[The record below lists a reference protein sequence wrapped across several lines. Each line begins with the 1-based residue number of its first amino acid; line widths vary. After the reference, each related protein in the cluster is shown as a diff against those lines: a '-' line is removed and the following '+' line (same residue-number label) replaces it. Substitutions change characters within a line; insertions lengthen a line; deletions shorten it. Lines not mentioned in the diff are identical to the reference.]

1 MPKQL
6 IAVALSVVLIAC
18 QNTQDSLP
26 PALSPRAS
34 QSPET
39 PPEDTSLAA
48 TMASPVSTVGSS
60 VSKATLTAGQV
71 QSASV
76 TLTSSAT
83 LQNLL
88 VEIRIY
94 NSATNTLYA
103 SKEFIPVN
111 LFAGSQQRLT
121 FDFQSPLD
129 MPAGQY
135 DIRVGAWDQAW
146 NTLLYDFRDSFT
158 VQASPEARKVSFVSS
173 SVSQNPLRAGQLQTA
188 AVTLTSTTTLQGLI
202 VDIRIYNSSANTLY
216 AKKSFSPVNL
226 FGGSQQRLTFDFQSP
241 ANMPA
246 GQYEIR
252 VGVWD
257 SAWNTL
263 LYQTRD
269 VFMVS
274 AGQFAMNCQDGA
286 WLTSGSYAVEN
297 NQWGKGGVTGSYSQC
312 VGIGPV
318 AADGSV
324 PARWTWTWPSG
335 PNEIKAY
342 PGVVFGQKPGYA
354 STSNSNLPR
363 RLDQLSHATSSWST
377 RGTHTGTGQLTFDLW
392 LTSDPFRYPRFLD
405 TPITHEIMI
414 AVEPY
419 DGYGLNR
426 NPAWFVEEIVINGVR
441 YRTYKADNFGPP
453 ERKWRFL
460 VFQMLTPMVSG
471 SLDLRPLFDY
481 LKARGFI
488 QGNEYLSSIEFG
500 SEIVEGSG
508 DVTVDSF
515 KATVN

>member
-6 IAVALSVVLIAC
+6 IAVALSFVLIAC
-18 QNTQDSLP
+18 QNTQDSSP
-26 PALSPRAS
+26 SALSPQDS
-34 QSPET
+34 QSSEA
-39 PPEDTSLAA
+39 PPDNTSLAA
-48 TMASPVSTVGSS
+48 ATASPLSMVGAS

-76 TLTSSAT
+76 TLASSAT
-83 LQNLL
+83 VQNVL

-94 NSATNTLYA
+94 KAGPETMFARKDFS
-103 SKEFIPVN
+103 PVN
-111 LFAGSQQRLT
+111 LFAGSQQTLT

-129 MPAGQY
+129 MPGGQY
-135 DIRVGAWDQAW
+135 DVRVGAWGSAS
-146 NTLLYDFRDSFT
+146 TLLYAFGPVFT
-158 VQASPEARKVSFVSS
+158 VQASPEARKVSVVSS

-216 AKKSFSPVNL
+216 ATKTFSPVNL

-241 ANMPA
+241 ANMPP
-246 GQYEIR
+246 GQYDIR

-263 LYQTRD
+263 FYQTRD

-274 AGQFAMNCQDGA
+274 AGQIALNCQDGA

-297 NQWGKGGVTGSYSQC
+297 NQWGKGGATGSYSQC

-324 PARWTWTWPSG
+324 SARWTWTWPSG
-335 PNEIKAY
+335 PGEIKAY
-342 PGVVFGQKPGYA
+342 PEIVFGQKPGYPP
-354 STSNSNLPR
+354 TPNTNLPR
-363 RLDQLSHATSSWST
+363 RLDQISQATSSWST
-377 RGTHTGTGQLTFDLW
+377 RSTYTGTGQLTFDLW
-392 LTSDPFRYPRFLD
+392 LTSDPLRYPRFLD

-419 DGYGLNR
+419 GGYGLNR
-426 NPAWFVEEIVINGVR
+426 NPGWFVEEIVINGVR

-453 ERKWRFL
+453 ERRWRFL

-500 SEIVEGSG
+500 SELVEGSG